1 MYGGKGK
8 ENLSVYFLSSSSF
21 IFSILFSTLIGLL
34 AEKTK
39 ADLPV
44 DFFNPSV
51 SHCYWKSLR
60 RCGILWLWSLWLAAA
75 VKRNKV
81 FDKCFSDVPLCYCQ
95 IRFESI
101 NALSNFETKQRIELL
116 LPFSLFFFSFSS
128 FLLLFT
134 EILDFRD
141 KRSGEK
147 WEESER

>member
-1 MYGGKGK
+1 MGKKGHF
-8 ENLSVYFLSSSSF
+8 SVCFLF
-21 IFSILFSTLIGLL
+21 CLFLPLPIHFSTMIGLL

-44 DFFNPSV
+44 DFFFNLCV
-51 SHCYWKSLR
+51 SLCYWKSLR

-95 IRFESI
+95 IRYESI
-101 NALSNFETKQRIELL
+101 NALSNFERNKELSFCFPFFVL
-116 LPFSLFFFSFSS
+116 FYSLPFYSCSLRFW
-128 FLLLFT
+128 
-134 EILDFRD
+134 IFRD